1 MPFATING
9 PNVPIKVWS
18 RLEEV
23 DSKVIAQL
31 KNVAALPWVAHHV
44 AVMPDV
50 HLGRGAT
57 VGSVIAMNGAVAP
70 AAVGVDIGCGMAAIE
85 TSLRA
90 KDLPDSLR
98 PLRNGIE
105 RAIPVGFDAHDAAA
119 WEGTND
125 ELRAEGRILMDAYDH
140 LAVKPKGVDQK
151 VVNQIG
157 TLGGGNHFIEVC
169 LDSSADQKV
178 WLMLHSG
185 SRHIGKTLADHHIE
199 RAQRLNH
206 NQALVDRDLA
216 VFLAGTPQFEAYRHD
231 LFWAQRYARFNRAVM
246 LHLLSEVVRKY
257 FPRVA
262 MKPAI
267 SCHHNYVAEEIHFGD
282 ELLVTRKGAIRA
294 GKGDMGIIP
303 GSMGTKSYIVRG
315 LGNPSSFESA
325 SHGAGRRMSRSEAKR
340 RFTVADVR
348 YQTEGVE
355 CRKDPGIID
364 EAPKAY
370 KDIDRVMEQQADLV
384 EIVAELKQVVCVK
397 G

>member
-1 MPFATING
+1 MPFSTING
-9 PNVPIKVWS
+9 RNVPIKLWAP
-18 RLEEV
+18 LEEV

-44 AVMPDV
+44 AVMADV
-50 HLGRGAT
+50 HAGRGAT
-57 VGSVIAMNGAVAP
+57 VGSVIAMRGAVAP
-70 AAVGVDIGCGMAAIE
+70 AAVGVDIGCGMAAVE

-90 KDLPDSLR
+90 KDLPDNLR

-105 RAIPVGFDAHDAAA
+105 RAIPVGFDAHEAAA

-125 ELRAEGRILMDAYDH
+125 ELRAEGRALMEGYRELRAQ
-140 LAVKPKGVDQK
+140 PKGVDGK
-151 VVNQIG
+151 VVHQIG

-169 LDSSADQKV
+169 LDTEDKV

-185 SRHIGKTLADHHIE
+185 SRHIGKALADHHVE
-199 RAQRLNH
+199 RAQKLGH
-206 NQALVDRDLA
+206 NQALEDRDLA
-216 VFLAGTPQFEAYRHD
+216 VFIAGTPQFEAYRHD
-231 LFWAQRYARFNRAVM
+231 LFWAQSYARFNRAVM
-246 LHLLSEVVRKY
+246 LHLLGEVVRR
-257 FPRVA
+257 FWPRVELR
-262 MKPAI
+262 PAI
-267 SCHHNYVAEEIHFGD
+267 SCHHNYVAEEVHFGD

-294 GKGDMGIIP
+294 GRGELGIIP

-315 LGNPSSFESA
+315 LGNASSFESA
-325 SHGAGRRMSRSEAKR
+325 SHGAGRRMSRGEARR

-348 YQTEGVE
+348 QQTEGVE

-370 KDIDRVMEQQADLV
+370 KNIDAVMAQQQDLV